1 MTLKFKVTHLFK
13 LYIGPWLACLKL
25 NFKVRTNTQ
34 SLIYMLEWRALFH
47 FVFQECPSG
56 VVNEDTFKDIYS
68 QFFPQGGLCHSYS
81 ERVASELPRVFHS
94 CFVFTKIASPEH
106 FNFPQRKCVWE
117 RGGTAHCLI
126 IMQRFHSRNKREN
139 IRRLWYI
146 CSERREAEQ

>member
-1 MTLKFKVTHLFK
+1 
-13 LYIGPWLACLKL
+13 
-25 NFKVRTNTQ
+25 
-34 SLIYMLEWRALFH
+34 MLEWRALFH

-106 FNFPQRKCVWE
+106 FNFPQRKCVWVSVCE
-117 RGGTAHCLI
+117 REGELLTVSSLCKDSTLGTREKTLGGFDI
-126 IMQRFHSRNKREN
+126 SVQRG
-139 IRRLWYI
+139 
-146 CSERREAEQ
+146 ERQSSKYNGSQHRKQIKLLALSIFSFLLSWKI